1 MNEKFF
7 DIKTDKQERILN
19 AAIKVFAINGYKK
32 ASTDVI
38 VQEAG
43 ISKGLLFH
51 YFTNKISLYEY
62 IIDYSHKYVYFEMTN
77 TVNKNEHDFFEL
89 VMTMEQVKLK
99 VMKNYPFMIQF
110 LNSLKYEHDP
120 SAVRI
125 IGNNIDVLER
135 IYNGVYKQSDNTKF
149 LDYIVISRVINMIKW
164 MSDGYMRENMIDPN
178 ADIEALMDEFAKYLK
193 MIKAHFYRGGMVG
206 VDVEEIK

>member
-38 VQEAG
+38 VNEAG

-89 VMTMEQVKLK
+89 VMTMEQVKMK

-120 SAVRI
+120 AAVRI

-149 LDYIVISRVINMIKW
+149 LDYIVISRVVNMIKW
-164 MSDGYMRENMIDPN
+164 MSDGFMRENMVNPDAN
-178 ADIEALMDEFAKYLK
+178 IEEMMEEFSKYLK